1 MSWSHSGRPAI
12 GYDYD
17 VTVSPPAP
25 SPAGTELARGG
36 PSSAYAYLGE
46 VFVFFV
52 LILYIFVNLA
62 NLLYHVRYHRDRFNW
77 FLNGLVPVIGIGIDA
92 YLIYKSF
99 FVSLWDAGFK
109 TGRSVVLFS
118 LALVA
123 VSILY
128 VLYLKITNPQRL
140 TGSSIDHITTEP
152 EPGIHA

>member
-1 MSWSHSGRPAI
+1 MDVKAESPRLRANAI
-12 GYDYD
+12 G
-17 VTVSPPAP
+17 
-25 SPAGTELARGG
+25 
-36 PSSAYAYLGE
+36 
-46 VFVFFV
+46 
-52 LILYIFVNLA
+52 
-62 NLLYHVRYHRDRFNW
+62 W
-77 FLNGLVPVIGIGIDA
+77 IGIDG

-128 VLYLKITNPQRL
+128 VLYLKLTNPSRL
-140 TGSSIDHITTEP
+140 TGSSIDHLTTEP